1 MKIGLLFSGQGSQY
15 SGMGSDLYKNYEP
28 AKQVFDKAGDNIKN
42 WCFKGTKT
50 MLRRTYI
57 TQPSVYTVS
66 MAAYESFINELKN
79 EVPAAKISAMAGFSM
94 GEYAVLTAA
103 NTISDFDTTLALIKK
118 RGQFMTEAGLDEK
131 GEPKGAMAA
140 AFGKR
145 EKILE
150 CVNALRENDILECVN
165 FNSPIQTAIAGD
177 VAAIERVKER
187 ARSEF
192 GVKVKVLS
200 VSSAF
205 HSSMMNPASEKLKEE
220 LSKIDFFRPNVTVY
234 SNVTGTDMMK
244 DKPADISDSQW
255 IADRLTMQVKSP
267 VYWQETI
274 ENMKKDGVDIFVEV
288 GPGKTLSSL
297 ASKTIKGAEELHVE
311 DKKSMI
317 KTITRIGELAN
328 E

>member
-1 MKIGLLFSGQGSQY
+1 MKIGMLFSGQGSQY
-15 SGMGSDLYKNYEP
+15 SGMGSDLYKHYEP
-28 AKQVFDKAGDNIKN
+28 AAEVFDKAGENIKN
-42 WCFKGTKT
+42 WCFKGTKE

-66 MAAYESFINELKN
+66 MAAYESFMDELKKA
-79 EVPAAKISAMAGFSM
+79 VPEATISAMAGFSM
-94 GEYAVLTAA
+94 GEYAALTASGVI
-103 NTISDFDTTLALIKK
+103 TDFDTTLSLIKK
-118 RGQFMTEAGLDEK
+118 RGQFMTEAGLNED

-145 EKILE
+145 ENIIE
-150 CVNALRENDILECVN
+150 CVDALRENDILECVN

-177 VAAIERVKER
+177 ISAIDRVKKR

-205 HSSMMNPASEKLKEE
+205 HSSMMNPASDKLGEE
-220 LSKIDFFRPNVTVY
+220 LKNMTFNTPQTRVY
-234 SNVTGTDMMK
+234 SNTTGRDIME
-244 DKPADISDSQW
+244 DKPEDTSASEW
-255 IADRLTMQVKSP
+255 IAQKLVLQVKSP

-274 ENMKKDGVDIFVEV
+274 ENMRKDGVDLFVEV

-297 ASKTIKGAEELHVE
+297 AAKTIKDTEELHVE
-311 DKKSMI
+311 DKKSME
-317 KTITRIGELAN
+317 KTISRIAEIAK
-328 E
+328 